1 MAKKKLAEPFQ
12 VNVLSED
19 ESFNGI
25 RVRKHIATL
34 KKIGYNLQEVKDTYQ
49 NMLAMTVEE
58 LKIIIT
64 DDNAT
69 ILEKTI
75 AQALGKGMAAGRI
88 WSIETMLTRLYGSP
102 EINNNIDLQT
112 SINVITD
119 DKTKLLID
127 KL

>member
-12 VNVLSED
+12 VNVLTEE

-58 LKIIIT
+58 LKMVVS
-64 DDNAT
+64 DENAT

-75 AQALGKGMAAGRI
+75 AQALGKGMASGRI
-88 WSIETMLTRLYGSP
+88 WSIETMLTRLYGTP

-112 SINVITD
+112 SINIITD
-119 DKTKLLID
+119 EKTKLLID